1 MPPAEASDCA
11 GCHRASGGLGQ
22 SLVWPA
28 RIGNGWGDPFLGSSV
43 GKHALSETP
52 PAGGG
57 AKGPQDPECGG
68 AETGNE
74 RAVQRAG
81 PRRITLGDMAAEL
94 NVSTAT
100 VSLALR
106 NSPLVASD
114 TRERIKAHARGVGYI
129 YNRSAA
135 ALRTARSNMV
145 GVAVHDILN
154 PYFAEVFRAL
164 EDELGREEQVV
175 LICNHRDD
183 VARQRDFV
191 DSLLQHR
198 IDGLVLCASVDTRAE
213 EINELVAT
221 GIPVTLI
228 CRDVEGARA
237 PVVRGDD
244 VAGGRMLTRH
254 FVERG
259 HRDIAMIGGRR
270 RSSAGRDR
278 NLGWRQALVEAGI
291 DPAAQLDVPE
301 LMTQADGRDAVA
313 GLLSARPR
321 PTAVFG
327 FNDLIA
333 QGLVA
338 GLRRAGIEPGAGMA
352 IGGYDDTDSAAGG
365 VPALT
370 SVWNSPDRIGAEAAG
385 LILRQI
391 GGEAVGDERRLIE
404 PRLNIRESSPP
415 PAGHA

>member
-1 MPPAEASDCA
+1 M
-11 GCHRASGGLGQ
+11 H
-22 SLVWPA
+22 V
-28 RIGNGWGDPFLGSSV
+28 
-43 GKHALSETP
+43 LSETP
-52 PAGGG
+52 PASGDARDPKDRDDG
-57 AKGPQDPECGG
+57 ATSGD
-68 AETGNE
+68 TG
-74 RAVQRAG
+74 RSAHRTG

-106 NSPLVASD
+106 NSPLVASE

-183 VARQRDFV
+183 VTRQRGFI

-198 IDGLVLCASVDTRAE
+198 IDGLVLCASVDTRPE

-228 CRDVEGARA
+228 CRDVEEARA

-244 VAGGRMLTRH
+244 IAGGRMLTGH
-254 FVERG
+254 FIERG
-259 HRDIAMIGGRR
+259 HERIAMIGGRR

-291 DPAAQLDVPE
+291 DPEAQTDIPE
-301 LMTQADGRDAVA
+301 LMTQADGRDAVP
-313 GLLSARPR
+313 GLLASGAA
-321 PTAVFG
+321 PTAIFG

-333 QGLVA
+333 QGLVS

-352 IGGYDDTDSAAGG
+352 IGGYDDTDGAVGG
-365 VPALT
+365 SPALT
-370 SVWNSPDRIGAEAAG
+370 SVWNSPDQIGREAAG

-391 GGEAVGDERRLIE
+391 GGEAVGDERRLIT

-415 PAGHA
+415 PGGQSRG